1 MAHDTRLNLRLPV
14 DLWKKLKAAA
24 FGQSP
29 KSNVTREIVE
39 RLTDSFNPRPAG
51 LDGKTRP
58 IRHFRT
64 LIDRTARVIF
74 FEIDTEDGVSRF
86 NIPADD
92 FQRLATQL
100 SADVHVLA
108 ANIAAGTIKP
118 TPIIN
123 PPRSLRPKTARLP
136 KGRQSNVEE

>member
-1 MAHDTRLNLRLPV
+1 MAHDTRINLRIPV
-14 DLWKKLKAAA
+14 NLWKKLKAAA

-29 KSNVTREIVE
+29 QSNVTREILE
-39 RLTDSFNPRPAG
+39 RLTDSFNPRPANP
-51 LDGKTRP
+51 DGKTRP

-74 FEIDTEDGVSRF
+74 IEIDTGDGVSRF
-86 NIPADD
+86 AVPADE

-108 ANIAAGTIKP
+108 ANVAEGTIKP
-118 TPIIN
+118 APITE
-123 PPRSLRPKTARLP
+123 PKAEERRPLK
-136 KGRQSNVEE
+136 

>member
-1 MAHDTRLNLRLPV
+1 MAHDTRINLRLPV
-14 DLWKKLKAAA
+14 TLWKKLKAAA
-24 FGQSP
+24 LGQSP
-29 KSNVTREIVE
+29 QSNVTREILE
-39 RLTDSFNPRPAG
+39 RLTDSFNPRPAV
-51 LDGKTRP
+51 LDGKRRP

-86 NIPADD
+86 TIPADD

-100 SADVHVLA
+100 SADVHILA

-118 TPIIN
+118 APITE
-123 PPRSLRPKTARLP
+123 PKAEERRPLK
-136 KGRQSNVEE
+136 